1 MSSFIDFEDKSVD
14 KAIEKACKNLGI
26 PREKLKYDIISYG
39 SSGIFGLVG
48 AKKAHIRVRVAAT
61 EPGKK
66 SAGNGERP
74 SSAKPK
80 SKPRGR
86 QSVSEADNGSPDSP
100 AGESIDSHASKSDAA
115 DENSISALVD
125 EAFGK
130 KKTEGALEEGADAPL
145 HENHTAA
152 APRAE
157 IPGETPG
164 AEEAPPSEGET
175 PERPM
180 TAEKPAA
187 GEEESVQ
194 SVDQEAATAWIRRFL
209 DQTLS
214 LISPESTIRIETHDA
229 AIRFN
234 IQGGDSARLIGK
246 RGQTIDAIQYLVEKA
261 TSKQFNAGIRFEI
274 DVEGYLEKR
283 KTELTD
289 IAFRLAEK
297 AANTGKTM
305 AINHIN
311 ANDRRMVHLALKENP
326 DVRTQ
331 SAGNGDL
338 RKLLILPKKKSAK
351 TPKNG
356 AEDRNAGNGGLAGQG
371 NGDARP
377 GVKTE
382 GRKRK
387 GRGRRP
393 RGGQSVKAKA
403 EQSKTEDNFDNN
415 NP

>member
-14 KAIEKACKNLGI
+14 KAIEKACEKLGI
-26 PREKLKYDIISYG
+26 SRDKLKYDIISYG

-61 EPGKK
+61 ESGKTT
-66 SAGNGERP
+66 AGNGEHP

-80 SKPRGR
+80 SNPRGT
-86 QSVSEADNGSPDSP
+86 QSVSDANNGSPDSP
-100 AGESIDSHASKSDAA
+100 GESINSHASKSDAA

-130 KKTEGALEEGADAPL
+130 KTEGVLEEDAPL
-145 HENHTAA
+145 HENRPAA
-152 APRAE
+152 VPHE
-157 IPGETPG
+157 QLPGEKPL
-164 AEEAPPSEGET
+164 AEAPTPKRET

-180 TAEKPAA
+180 APEKPAA
-187 GEEESVQ
+187 GEDESVQ
-194 SVDQEAATAWIRRFL
+194 SEDYEAATAWIRQLL
-209 DQTLS
+209 DHTLN
-214 LISPESTIRIETHDA
+214 LISPESTISIETHDA

-283 KTELTD
+283 KTELTE

-311 ANDRRMVHLALKENP
+311 ANDRRMVHLALKENQ

-338 RKLLILPKKKSAK
+338 RKLLILPKKKPAK
-351 TPKNG
+351 MRKNG
-356 AEDRNAGNGGLAGQG
+356 DEGGNAGNGSQAEQG
-371 NGDARP
+371 NGETRP

-393 RGGQSVKAKA
+393 KGGQSVKAKA
-403 EQSKTEDNFDNN
+403 EQPKAEDNFDNN